1 MRMRYWSSDVCS
13 SGLLRVVRPQSGV
26 IGRRRYRLGDELSRG
41 SPVARLEQRPAI
53 SVGDGRIERYQRV
66 RGGGQPRRRGHIAAP
81 EMRARSEEHTSELQ
95 SLMRISYAVF
105 CLKKIKHTTSTQT
118 STCK

>member
-1 MRMRYWSSDVCS
+1 MTAYEMRISDWSSDVCS
-13 SGLLRVVRPQSGV
+13 SDLPQSGV
-26 IGRRRYRLGDELSRG
+26 IGRRRYRLGDELSRV

-81 EMRARSEEHTSELQ
+81 EMRAAEFGEQHG
-95 SLMRISYAVF
+95 
-105 CLKKIKHTTSTQT
+105 KIGRAHV
-118 STCK
+118 